1 MDNRIHAQQPTS
13 TWSALDLTETMRR
26 LPVISPRKL
35 QRQSTDEPDLLTN
48 WMMCPCLDSHS
59 VAIPIRPTHRRT
71 ERATAGIFSIISSY
85 VHMSS
90 KVFITTPSS
99 AIPIIIYYSLVP
111 PPPPPSAC
119 PRSTMQ
125 QVRIICWGAIK
136 SNYQHQFDFRF
147 YIMPMPSWVGSGGRR
162 GLREMGA
169 RCRWRYYSPPTPTIS
184 SRRCLT
190 EWRRLLG
197 FSFRAK
203 NNNFH
208 VQRAF
213 PLPDRLY
220 QNASANTQSIGYK

>member
-1 MDNRIHAQQPTS
+1 MDNRIHAHQPTS

-111 PPPPPSAC
+111 VQLCNRFALSAEV
-119 PRSTMQ
+119 RSNQ
-125 QVRIICWGAIK
+125 IISINSISGSTWCQCHHEWGAEADADWERWVHDVDDVIILL
-136 SNYQHQFDFRF
+136 QLLQFQVGDVWLNDGGCLDFLF
-147 YIMPMPSWVGSGGRR
+147 
-162 GLREMGA
+162 A
-169 RCRWRYYSPPTPTIS
+169 QKTTIS
-184 SRRCLT
+184 T
-190 EWRRLLG
+190 
-197 FSFRAK
+197 FREL
-203 NNNFH
+203 FRSPI
-208 VQRAF
+208 VFIRMRAQT
-213 PLPDRLY
+213 PSL
-220 QNASANTQSIGYK
+220 